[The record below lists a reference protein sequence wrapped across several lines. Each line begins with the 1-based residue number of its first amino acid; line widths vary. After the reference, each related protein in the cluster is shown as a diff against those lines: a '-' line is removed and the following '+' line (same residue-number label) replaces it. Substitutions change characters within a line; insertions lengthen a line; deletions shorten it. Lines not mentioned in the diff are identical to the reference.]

1 MNILERL
8 KLELANKEYLT
19 DDEYKVFLAENGF
32 DVIINPEYDKATMQK
47 QLLLT
52 VLDILEVVSNDV
64 DIMRKVETEF
74 TTTSDAYKYL
84 EKRIAQIK
92 DRIAGIPDPEEEYS
106 PFSLMY
112 TKSNPVYSP
121 KRYGSNAIGTNEI
134 DELL

>member
-1 MNILERL
+1 MTVLDRL
-8 KLELANKEYLT
+8 KLELANKEYMT
-19 DDEYKVFLAENGF
+19 DDEYIVFIKENNL
-32 DVIINPEYDKATMQK
+32 DETTTYDKATMQK

-92 DRIAGIPDPEEEYS
+92 DRIASLPIEDEEYS

-112 TKSNPVYSP
+112 TRK
-121 KRYGSNAIGTNEI
+121 
-134 DELL
+134 

>member
-1 MNILERL
+1 MNTLERL

-19 DDEYKVFLAENGF
+19 DEEYKVFLTENELSF
-32 DVIINPEYDKATMQK
+32 ATNYDKATMQK

-92 DRIAGIPDPEEEYS
+92 DRIASIPDPEEEYS

-112 TKSNPVYSP
+112 TRK
-121 KRYGSNAIGTNEI
+121 
-134 DELL
+134 

>member
-1 MNILERL
+1 MTVLERL
-8 KLELANKEYLT
+8 KLELANKEYMADT
-19 DDEYKVFLAENGF
+19 DYIVFIKENNLDETTTYN
-32 DVIINPEYDKATMQK
+32 KATMQK

-92 DRIAGIPDPEEEYS
+92 DRIAAMLIEEEEYS

-112 TKSNPVYSP
+112 TRK
-121 KRYGSNAIGTNEI
+121 
-134 DELL
+134 

>member
-1 MNILERL
+1 MIVLDRL
-8 KLELANKEYLT
+8 KLELANKEYMT
-19 DDEYKVFLAENGF
+19 DNEYIVFLKENNL
-32 DVIINPEYDKATMQK
+32 DEITTYDKTTMQK

-92 DRIAGIPDPEEEYS
+92 DRIASLPIEEDEYS
-106 PFSLMY
+106 PFSLLY
-112 TKSNPVYSP
+112 TRK
-121 KRYGSNAIGTNEI
+121 
-134 DELL
+134 

>member
-1 MNILERL
+1 MIVLDRL
-8 KLELANKEYLT
+8 KLELANKEYMT
-19 DDEYKVFLAENGF
+19 DNEYIVFLKENNL
-32 DVIINPEYDKATMQK
+32 DEITTYDKTTMQK

-92 DRIAGIPDPEEEYS
+92 DRIASLPIEEDEYS

-112 TKSNPVYSP
+112 TRK
-121 KRYGSNAIGTNEI
+121 
-134 DELL
+134 

>member
-1 MNILERL
+1 MTVLDRL
-8 KLELANKEYLT
+8 KLELANKEYMT
-19 DDEYKVFLAENGF
+19 DTEYIVFIKENNLDETITYN
-32 DVIINPEYDKATMQK
+32 KATMQK

-92 DRIAGIPDPEEEYS
+92 DRIASLPIEDEEYS

-112 TKSNPVYSP
+112 TRK
-121 KRYGSNAIGTNEI
+121 
-134 DELL
+134 

>member
-1 MNILERL
+1 MTVLERL
-8 KLELANKEYLT
+8 KLELSNKEYLT
-19 DDEYKVFLAENGF
+19 DDEYKVFITENELL
-32 DVIINPEYDKATMQK
+32 PTETYDKATMQK
-47 QLLLT
+47 SLLLT

-74 TTTSDAYKYL
+74 TTTSDAYKHL
-84 EKRIAQIK
+84 QTRIASIK
-92 DRIAGIPDPEEEYS
+92 DRILSIPEPEEEYS

-121 KRYGSNAIGTNEI
+121 KRYGSNAIGNAEI

>member
-1 MNILERL
+1 MNILDRL
-8 KLELANKEYLT
+8 KLELANKEYLS
-19 DDEYKVFLAENGF
+19 DEEYKVFLAENGF
-32 DVIINPEYDKATMQK
+32 DIITMSTYDKATMQK

-84 EKRIAQIK
+84 EQRMAQIK
-92 DRIAGIPDPEEEYS
+92 DRIASLPVEEEEYS

-112 TKSNPVYSP
+112 TRK
-121 KRYGSNAIGTNEI
+121 
-134 DELL
+134 